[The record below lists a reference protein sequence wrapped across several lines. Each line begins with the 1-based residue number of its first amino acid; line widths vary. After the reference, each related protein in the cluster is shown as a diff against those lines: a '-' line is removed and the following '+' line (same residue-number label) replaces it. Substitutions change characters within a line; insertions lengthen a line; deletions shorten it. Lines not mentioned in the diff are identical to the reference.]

1 MLQSSRETPDGPP
14 MDFVLTTA
22 VKQTLELAMLDENY
36 FIQEV
41 SSHPLEEIEDQPG
54 FFRGHC
60 LLAQFSPLDPETGV
74 WRRVEVYLRR
84 QGRRYEIYDVQG
96 LKVVSEGAKS
106 GSRLT
111 PPTL

>member
-1 MLQSSRETPDGPP
+1 MLQRQDTSGVPT

-22 VKQTLELAMLDENY
+22 VKQTLELAMLDEDY

-41 SSHPLEEIEDQPG
+41 SSHPLEELEDQAG

-60 LLAQFSPLDPETGV
+60 LVAQFSPLDPETGV

-84 QGRRYEIYDVQG
+84 QGRRYEIYDVRG
-96 LKVVSEGAKS
+96 LKSAGEGAK
-106 GSRLT
+106 GGTPVT
-111 PPTL
+111 PPSL